1 MEKGNFILVK
11 DEEQKNN
18 LLKLGFIMVNNS
30 NGIATFLNCPNKM
43 SSVDKEKITYTNKIC
58 I

>member
-18 LLKLGFIMVNNS
+18 LLKLGFVMVNNS
-30 NGIATFLNCPNKM
+30 NGITTFLNCPNKM
-43 SSVDKEKITYTNKIC
+43 SSVDKGKITYTNKIC

>member
-11 DEEQKNN
+11 DEEQKNK

-30 NGIATFLNCPNKM
+30 NGIATFLNSPNKM
-43 SSVDKEKITYTNKIC
+43 SSVDEEKITYTNKIC

>member
-18 LLKLGFIMVNNS
+18 LLKLGFVMVSNS
-30 NGIATFLNCPNKM
+30 SGIATFLNCPNKM
-43 SSVDKEKITYTNKIC
+43 SSVDEEKIIYTNKIC